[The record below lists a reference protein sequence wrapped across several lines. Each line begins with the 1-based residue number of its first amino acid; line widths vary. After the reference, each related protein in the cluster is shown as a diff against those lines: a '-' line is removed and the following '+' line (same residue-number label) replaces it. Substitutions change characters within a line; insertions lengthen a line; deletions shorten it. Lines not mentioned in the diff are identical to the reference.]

1 LRIGFKLQEP
11 IPTVIFLLYLERLKL
26 MILLTMARF
35 KTGPGCGAL
44 KQAFFAAVG
53 LRLGADGLL
62 GRSSLPGI

>member
-1 LRIGFKLQEP
+1 
-11 IPTVIFLLYLERLKL
+11 